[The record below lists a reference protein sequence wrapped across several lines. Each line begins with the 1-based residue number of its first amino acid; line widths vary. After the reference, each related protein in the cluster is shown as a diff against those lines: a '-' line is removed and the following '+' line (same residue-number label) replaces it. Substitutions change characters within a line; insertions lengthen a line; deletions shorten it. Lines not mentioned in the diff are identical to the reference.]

1 MRLRLTVVVHC
12 RRVARHAQLRNAA
25 PVFCFSPS
33 IKPNMFTILAALSPP
48 GVPAMAFSLPHQE
61 IKGQNKVGKRDKSGG
76 GEAEMAFNSVTRE
89 GLRLRQTREGAS
101 RFAQTRLNGL
111 RSWKMRDA
119 YDRHHAQNGKNAT
132 EIPY

>member
-1 MRLRLTVVVHC
+1 
-12 RRVARHAQLRNAA
+12 
-25 PVFCFSPS
+25 
-33 IKPNMFTILAALSPP
+33 MFTILAALSPP

-61 IKGQNKVGKRDKSGG
+61 IKGQNKVGKRDKSD
-76 GEAEMAFNSVTRE
+76 
-89 GLRLRQTREGAS
+89 EGAS

-132 EIPY
+132 EIRLLALRHSANSGIKTQHQGRSVDLDKTRPG